1 MTQRGTATLKA
12 QLKAFCER
20 LKRLYGDP
28 VVVLCGSTALGES
41 MPWSDIDLIVVADF
55 EKPFLDR
62 LSELALLN
70 DTGLRLEV
78 LGYTPA
84 EFKQMLDNLNP
95 GAIEAV
101 EFGIPILPGR
111 VFSELKEKLAELK
124 KLGVTKTSCTYLLAK
139 TQTDGHSTTSA
150 SSRL

>member
-1 MTQRGTATLKA
+1 MTQSGTATLKA
-12 QLKAFCER
+12 QLKPFCEH
-20 LKRLYGDP
+20 LKRLYEEP
-28 VVVLCGSTALGES
+28 VVVLCGSTAIGEN

-62 LSELALLN
+62 LGELALLN
-70 DTGLRLEV
+70 DTGLSLEV

-84 EFKQMLDNLNP
+84 EFMQMLDNLNP

-111 VFSELKEKLAELK
+111 VLSELKEKLAELK
-124 KLGVTKTSCTYLLAK
+124 KLGVTKTPCTYLLAK
-139 TQTDGHSTTSA
+139 RPVDDHNTASA
-150 SSRL
+150 GSCL